1 MLDLLV
7 APAEKF
13 LDPSERVF
21 WGYMLSALVIAS
33 IVVSYQEKRFRPIEQ
48 LQRLFNPKYWLS
60 RSSLYD
66 VFLMI
71 FNTFMRLTLLIPFF
85 GSHLVVTVLVG
96 GFLQENLGDAPR
108 LDMSWFWIA
117 SFFSICFL
125 IIDDLS
131 RFLLHF
137 CMHRFNF
144 LWYFHKTHHSATVLT
159 PLTIFRVHPVEHI
172 LYFTRRLI
180 IFGFITGVFIWLFSQ
195 RLSGLQILGVDMFG
209 VLFNF
214 AAANLRHSHIWIS
227 FGRLEKIFIS
237 PAQHQ
242 IHHSAGSSN
251 TNMGSIFSIWDGV
264 IGTRVYSGKKRPLE
278 FGLGQNGEA
287 TRTAKTSVNDCF
299 DRETLNRAI

>member
-48 LQRLFNPKYWLS
+48 LKRLFDPKYWLS

-85 GSHLVVTVLVG
+85 GSHVVVTVLVG
-96 GFLQENLGDAPR
+96 GFLQEHVGDAPD
-108 LDMSWFWIA
+108 LNIGWFWIA
-117 SFFSICFL
+117 AIFSVCFL
-125 IIDDLS
+125 VLDDLS
-131 RFLLHF
+131 RFLLHL
-137 CMHRFNF
+137 CMHRFDF

-172 LYFTRRLI
+172 LYFTRRLAV
-180 IFGFITGVFIWLFSQ
+180 FGFVTGIFIWLFSH

-227 FGRLEKIFIS
+227 FGRLERIFIS

-242 IHHSAGSSN
+242 IHHSVGNSN
-251 TNMGSIFSIWDGV
+251 ANLGSIFSIWDG
-264 IGTRVYSGKKRPLE
+264 ILGTRMYAGERRTLE
-278 FGLGQNGEA
+278 FGLGSESKCEENEDSNIVNVLNPSPPS
-287 TRTAKTSVNDCF
+287 TS
-299 DRETLNRAI
+299 

>member
-1 MLDLLV
+1 LLDLLV

-242 IHHSAGSSN
+242 IHHSVGSSN

>member
-1 MLDLLV
+1 MLEFLS
-7 APAEKF
+7 APAAKF
-13 LDPSERVF
+13 IDPSERVF

-33 IVVSYQEKRFRPIEQ
+33 VAISVQEKHFNLVGQ
-48 LQRLFNPKYWLS
+48 LKRLFNPKYWLS
-60 RSSLYD
+60 QSSLFD

-71 FNTFMRLTLLIPFF
+71 FNSSMRLMLLVPFF

-172 LYFTRRLI
+172 LYFTRRLVV
-180 IFGFITGVFIWLFSQ
+180 FGFITGVFIWLFSQ
-195 RLSGLQILGVDMFG
+195 RLSGLEILGVDMFG

-227 FGRLEKIFIS
+227 FGRFEKIFIS

-242 IHHSAGSSN
+242 IHHSVGSSN
-251 TNMGSIFSIWDGV
+251 MNMGSIFSFWDGL
-264 IGTRVYSGKKRPLE
+264 IGTRVYSGERRRLE
-278 FGLGQNGEA
+278 FGLGQNGQETLAGEA
-287 TRTAKTSVNDCF
+287 AVDGCF
-299 DRETLNRAI
+299 GRETLNRAI

>member
-242 IHHSAGSSN
+242 IHHSVGSSN

>member
-1 MLDLLV
+1 MLELLT

-13 LDPSERVF
+13 IDPSERVF

-33 IVVSYQEKRFRPIEQ
+33 LVVAHQERRFNPLDQ
-48 LQRLFNPKYWLS
+48 LRRLFNPKYWLS

-66 VFLMI
+66 MFLLT
-71 FNTFMRLTLLIPFF
+71 FNTIMRLTLIIPFF
-85 GSHLVVTVLVG
+85 GSHVVVTVLV
-96 GFLQENLGDAPR
+96 FLQEHIGDAPD
-108 LDMSWFWIA
+108 LDLGWFWIA
-117 SFFSICFL
+117 SIFSISFL
-125 IIDDLS
+125 ILDDLS
-131 RFLLHF
+131 RFILHF

-172 LYFTRRLI
+172 LYFSRRLVV
-180 IFGFITGVFIWLFSQ
+180 FGFITGVFIWLFSH

-209 VLFNF
+209 VMFNF

-242 IHHSAGSSN
+242 IHHSVGNSN
-251 TNMGSIFSIWDGV
+251 ANLGSIFSVWDGLL
-264 IGTRVYSGKKRPLE
+264 GTRTYSGQKRELE
-278 FGLGQNGEA
+278 FGLGPEQDEAQNTEA
-287 TRTAKTSVNDCF
+287 TVLVRPAGPSLT
-299 DRETLNRAI
+299 